1 MHGFKN
7 SGHAAEYILG
17 NFKKSAMQEFP
28 YYHKVYLSYP
38 IITHFNIASLIPA
51 FRDIKREQ

>member
-17 NFKKSAMQEFP
+17 NPKKSAMQEFP

-38 IITHFNIASLIPA
+38 IIT
-51 FRDIKREQ
+51 